1 MKKISFVRARIEPSL
16 KEEVENILHE
26 LGISPSQAITMLY
39 KHVALRHEWP
49 LDLKIP
55 NKLTK
60 ETFGLTDSSK
70 ELVRATSS
78 EDMFK
83 KLGI

>member
-16 KEEVENILHE
+16 KKEVENILHE

-55 NKLTK
+55 NRLTK
-60 ETFGLTDSSK
+60 QIFGLTDSCK
-70 ELVRATSS
+70 DLVKSNSS